1 MAAKLERGVAKSAG
15 WADWLARFDLLLF
28 VIAGLSHRYGII
40 TTPEFFWLLGLV
52 GCLAVLALL
61 LAVVALRRLWLDGDR
76 GGKLATRAL
85 LIVILILVPFAISGW
100 QALRL
105 PALNDV
111 ATDLDDPPQYS
122 VLARSRTGMMNPI
135 DAYTIAE
142 AEAQIAVFPSVTGRR
157 YGAAPDTVTEAV
169 NAILSGRGWVI
180 AAQSEISGEAGE
192 TTIEVVSRSLIFGF
206 ASDIAIR
213 ITDEGETT
221 YVDARSSSRYG
232 THDLGANARYITS
245 FLDGLDDEVANRAGG
260 GQSADAD

>member
-1 MAAKLERGVAKSAG
+1 MAAKLERGEAKSAG

-28 VIAGLSHRYGII
+28 VIAGLSHRYGMI
-40 TTPEFFWLLGLV
+40 TTPDFFWLLGLI
-52 GCLAVLALL
+52 GCLAALALL
-61 LAVVALRRLWLDGDR
+61 LAIAAFRRLWLDGDR

-85 LIVILILVPFAISGW
+85 LVVILIIVPFILSGW

-122 VLARSRTGMMNPI
+122 VLARSRRGMMNRI

-142 AEAQIAVFPSVTGRR
+142 AEAQIAAFPSVTGRR
-157 YGAAPDTVTEAV
+157 YGAAPDTVLAAV
-169 NAILSGRGWVI
+169 NAIVIARGWEI
-180 AAQSEISGEAGE
+180 AAQSEITGETGE
-192 TTIEVVSRSLIFGF
+192 TTLEVVSRSLIFGF
-206 ASDIAIR
+206 ENDIAIR

-232 THDLGANARYITS
+232 SHDLGANARYITS

-260 GQSADAD
+260 GQPADAE